1 MYVYLHAQSPRRRGL
16 VRSLLFSFLLNSSTV
31 VVMAA
36 QLGAAALKKLANPQA
51 VGGLLAGSTTL
62 CGITERRRQGNFFV
76 HPPHEA
82 GKFSDAGLV
91 AQAEAQLPTSDAT
104 ASSSHAVD
112 ARIVKLQVQSQCGTQ
127 CSHFDSYAPCHPL
140 QLRYTAVSCC
150 DDALLKMPPTSR
162 TSNCRDFIMPMPPTQ
177 RNCVIRRQKS
187 DDTYRPRLPGYEQEP
202 LRTLV
207 EPIGFGASKAA
218 FRLHENDLQHL
229 QLILAPDQAL
239 SRTFYWRSSRNQDII
254 DTEMQIL
261 QLIASVRKQERTST
275 TPTATPTSS
284 MIYFSGTGRGTNI
297 LSNLEIDDLSS
308 IFGGSTGTLWSCHDK
323 RCDRQPGLPQLG
335 SSNVESDTDFHTSPP
350 PHGGTKAHDRSSR
363 LPGGS
368 DHWVAKFCHETTK
381 ETPIERSDVIWTS
394 YLHQKLAILLAEKFN
409 REVSDNEAA
418 SPSSAHDC
426 RQDVKDVQ
434 TSDTPIRLAYLPVY
448 LVRFE
453 PSNEL
458 GLLEPALPTFVQYE
472 KDIREQN
479 PDFLRLFQAFSD
491 WCRRFYGVQPVDA
504 QGFFLH
510 EGTLWLTD
518 AAFVA
523 RSGFFRNGRGG
534 GTRLTTRLAD
544 E

>member
-1 MYVYLHAQSPRRRGL
+1 M
-16 VRSLLFSFLLNSSTV
+16 V
-31 VVMAA
+31 VLAA
-36 QLGAAALKKLANPQA
+36 QLGTAALKKLANPQA
-51 VGGLLAGSTTL
+51 VGGLLVGSL
-62 CGITERRRQGNFFV
+62 CGTTERRRQGNLFV

-82 GKFSDAGLV
+82 GKFRDAALL
-91 AQAEAQLPTSDAT
+91 AQAEAQLPTDAT
-104 ASSSHAVD
+104 ASSRHAD
-112 ARIVKLQVQSQCGTQ
+112 ARTVKLQSQCGTH
-127 CSHFDSYAPCHPL
+127 CSRPTSNYASCHPL
-140 QLRYTAVSCC
+140 QLHYTAVSCC
-150 DDALLKMPPTSR
+150 DDAVKTPRTSR
-162 TSNCRDFIMPMPPTQ
+162 TSNRNCRDFIMPPKQ
-177 RNCVIRRQKS
+177 DSGVVRRQKS
-187 DDTYRPRLPGYEQEP
+187 DNTYRPRLPGDEQEP

-229 QLILAPDQAL
+229 QLILAPSQAL
-239 SRTFYWRSSRNQDII
+239 SRTYWRSSQNQDGV
-254 DTEMQIL
+254 DAEMEIL
-261 QLIASVRKQERTST
+261 GLIASVRKQERTST
-275 TPTATPTSS
+275 TPTPTSS
-284 MIYFSGTGRGTNI
+284 VIYFSGTGRGTNI

-323 RCDRQPGLPQLG
+323 RCDPQPGLPQLG
-335 SSNVESDTDFHTSPP
+335 SSHVESDTDFHTSPP
-350 PHGGTKAHDRSSR
+350 PRGSTKAHDRRSR
-363 LPGGS
+363 LPGGR

-381 ETPIERSDVIWTS
+381 ETAIERSDVIWTS

-409 REVSDNEAA
+409 REVLSDHEAA
-418 SPSSAHDC
+418 SLSSAHDC
-426 RQDVKDVQ
+426 RRDVKDVQ
-434 TSDTPIRLAYLPVY
+434 TTDTPIRLAYLPVY

-534 GTRLTTRLAD
+534 GTRLAG